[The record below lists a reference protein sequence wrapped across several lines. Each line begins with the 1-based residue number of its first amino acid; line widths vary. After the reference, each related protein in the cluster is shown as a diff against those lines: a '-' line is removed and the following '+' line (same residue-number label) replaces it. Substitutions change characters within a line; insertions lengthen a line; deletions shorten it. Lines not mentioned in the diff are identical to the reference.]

1 MLEAASRSLGILI
14 TGAGGGLGRGL
25 ALHCA
30 ITGHRLFLADLQRS
44 GLEQTVAEIP
54 AAHRDRASIHE
65 LDVSS
70 ATQVH
75 AMVESLREER
85 IDVLINNAGLQHVA
99 PIDAFPEDRWDV
111 LIDVMLKGP
120 FLLTRALL
128 PAMRARNFGRII
140 NVGSIHSLIASP
152 FKSAYVSAKHGL
164 LGLAK
169 AVALETAA
177 HDITI
182 NTICPAYLRTP
193 LVEAQIRSQ
202 AQANHIS
209 EKDVIDKIM
218 LEPMPKKAFI
228 TIEEV
233 AGTVDFLL
241 SAAARNITGQT
252 IVIDGGWTAR

>member
-1 MLEAASRSLGILI
+1 MASRSLGILI

-25 ALHCA
+25 ALQCA
-30 ITGHRLFLADLQRS
+30 LAGYRLFLADLQLD

-54 AAHRDRASIHE
+54 AARRGCASIHK

-70 ATQVH
+70 AAQVQ
-75 AMVESLREER
+75 ALIESLRGEQ
-85 IDVLINNAGLQHVA
+85 IDVLINNAGLQHVSQ
-99 PIDAFPEDRWDV
+99 IDAFPEDRWDL

-140 NVGSIHSLIASP
+140 NIGSIHSLVASP

-164 LGLAK
+164 LGLSK

-182 NTICPAYLRTP
+182 NTICPAYVRTP
-193 LVEAQIRSQ
+193 LVDAQIRSQ

-228 TIEEV
+228 TVKEV
-233 AGTVDFLL
+233 AGTVEFLL
-241 SAAARNITGQT
+241 SDAARNITGQT